1 MSGAV
6 RAIAFAASALA
17 VALVLAAGCGDEKAR
32 AYALQ
37 PGDRV
42 SLYVTVS
49 EHVDST
55 PALRQIEVYAAG
67 AAKEGDVAVLR
78 IERFVVRRR
87 GGADTEVRVI
97 DTAEVAAD
105 PSTRAAADRPLQRVF
120 ELLRG
125 RELRM
130 RLDPTAGVV
139 GVEGWDAALDDA
151 GEEAGPEVADAVLGL
166 RNALGDEVWRRDL
179 RAAGL
184 QEIPDGLLRPAG
196 RLRRNVEIALPGLGT
211 TTIEVVGP
219 VSQEHDGSPAVEL
232 RGQPA
237 RDAAWSPLPG
247 AAPPAEL
254 GGVAS
259 DRVEATV
266 ATVYTPRSLLPMRG
280 RLSHDVPYASG
291 LVLRRRFSFTFIVR

>member
-1 MSGAV
+1 
-6 RAIAFAASALA
+6 
-17 VALVLAAGCGDEKAR
+17 
-32 AYALQ
+32 
-37 PGDRV
+37 
-42 SLYVTVS
+42 
-49 EHVDST
+49 
-55 PALRQIEVYAAG
+55 
-67 AAKEGDVAVLR
+67 
-78 IERFVVRRR
+78 
-87 GGADTEVRVI
+87 
-97 DTAEVAAD
+97 
-105 PSTRAAADRPLQRVF
+105 
-120 ELLRG
+120 
-125 RELRM
+125 M

-266 ATVYTPRSLLPMRG
+266 APGRYRLAPHSSTRRAWATALPDLVVSSGETVSL
-280 RLSHDVPYASG
+280 D
-291 LVLRRRFSFTFIVR
+291 LVLE